1 MKFWQERSAILQGG
15 TCKMSKELVFGHQS
29 PDTDAITAAIAYS
42 YYQNQLGYET
52 EPVALGEPND
62 ETRYALDHFNMK
74 APRVVKTVANEV
86 DKVMLVDHNE
96 PQQSAPDID
105 KVTVTHVVD
114 HHRIANFNTAQP
126 LYYTARPYGCVS
138 TILTEMFQQKH
149 IDIPA
154 NLAGMM
160 LSAIIS
166 DTLLLKSPTTTDH
179 DREAVKYLAKVAN
192 VDYEEYGLAMLKA
205 GTNIAKRSDMDIV
218 EGDAKSFTLGGKSV
232 RIGQVNTVDLD
243 DVFARQADLEKTM
256 HSEMDKNNYD
266 LFILI
271 VTNILNSDS
280 DLLVT
285 GEPTDVVEKAFG
297 KKLSDQHR
305 MNLPGV
311 VSRKK
316 QVVPPLTDAFE
327 G

>member
-1 MKFWQERSAILQGG
+1 
-15 TCKMSKELVFGHQS
+15 MSKELVFGHRN
-29 PDTDAITAAIAYS
+29 PDTDAITAAISYS

-52 EPVALGEPND
+52 EAVALGEPND
-62 ETRYALDHFNMK
+62 ETKYALDHFNMK
-74 APRVVKTVANEV
+74 APRVVKTVSNEV

-96 PQQSAPDID
+96 PQQSAEDID

-126 LYYTARPYGCVS
+126 LFYTCRPYGCVS
-138 TILTEMFQQKH
+138 TILTEMYQEKN

-179 DREAVKYLAKVAN
+179 DREAVKYLAKIAG
-192 VDYEEYGLAMLKA
+192 VDYEDYGLKMLKA
-205 GTNIAKRSDMDIV
+205 GTNVDKRSDMDIV
-218 EGDAKSFTLGGKSV
+218 EGDAKSFKLGGKSI
-232 RIGQVNTVDLD
+232 RIGQVNCVDLD
-243 DVFARQADLEKTM
+243 DVFKRQSDLEKTM
-256 HSEMDKNNYD
+256 HSEMDKNGYD

-285 GEPTDVVEKAFG
+285 GEPTETVEKAFG
-297 KKLSDQHR
+297 KKLNDQNR

>member
-1 MKFWQERSAILQGG
+1 
-15 TCKMSKELVFGHQS
+15 MSKELVFGHQS
-29 PDTDAITAAIAYS
+29 PDTDAITAAMAYS

-52 EPVALGEPND
+52 EAVALGEPND
-62 ETRYALDHFNMK
+62 ETKYALNHFKMD
-74 APRVVKTVANEV
+74 APRVVKTVSNEV

-126 LYYTARPYGCVS
+126 LWANLRPYGCVS
-138 TILTEMFQQKH
+138 TILYEMFNEKH

-160 LSAIIS
+160 MSAIIS

-179 DREAVKYLAKVAN
+179 DREAVKGLAKISGET
-192 VDYEEYGLAMLKA
+192 DYETYGINMLKA
-205 GTNIAKRSDMDIV
+205 GTNIAAKSDNEIV
-218 EGDAKSFTLGGKSV
+218 DGDAKTFELGGTTL

-256 HSEMDKNNYD
+256 HSEMEKNNYD

-280 DLLVT
+280 DLLVA